1 MRSARL
7 CASLGVAAAL
17 LTPAVALADPAPL
30 PKPAVV
36 TPLPKPTQT
45 PVTPQQPVTQTPVT
59 QTPVTQTPVTP
70 RHTVTTTVTQT
81 PKTPVVPRITSGGR
95 VQPAVTLGGG
105 RTEPPT
111 PPATTTDKLATTVK
125 PATTVGLFP
134 TRLSSVGDE
143 ALPSYDAWPSWVLG
157 AFTLL
162 ASAEAF
168 LLVRL
173 ARNRRFAQGDALRP
187 Y

>member
-7 CASLGVAAAL
+7 CASLGIAAVL
-17 LTPAVALADPAPL
+17 LAPATALADPAPL
-30 PKPAVV
+30 PKPATVS
-36 TPLPKPTQT
+36 PLPKPTTQS
-45 PVTPQQPVTQTPVT
+45 PVTPLQPVTQTPVT
-59 QTPVTQTPVTP
+59 QTPVTQTPVT
-70 RHTVTTTVTQT
+70 RTVTPRRTITPPVTQT

-95 VQPAVTLGGG
+95 VQPAVPPATLTGG
-105 RTEPPT
+105 RTEPASL
-111 PPATTTDKLATTVK
+111 PAKIVE
-125 PATTVGLFP
+125 LFP

-173 ARNRRFAQGDALRP
+173 ARNRRFAQGDALQP

>member
-7 CASLGVAAAL
+7 CASLGIAAVL
-17 LTPAVALADPAPL
+17 LTPATALADPAPL
-30 PKPAVV
+30 PKPATVA
-36 TPLPKPTQT
+36 PLPKPTQT
-45 PVTPQQPVTQTPVT
+45 PVTPQQTPVT

-81 PKTPVVPRITSGGR
+81 PKTPFVPRITSGGH
-95 VQPAVTLGGG
+95 VQPAATLTGG
-105 RTEPPT
+105 RKEPPS
-111 PPATTTDKLATTVK
+111 PPQKIVK
-125 PATTVGLFP
+125 PANSVKLFP

>member
-7 CASLGVAAAL
+7 CASLGIAAVL
-17 LTPAVALADPAPL
+17 LAPATALADPAPL
-30 PKPAVV
+30 PKPATVS
-36 TPLPKPTQT
+36 PLPKPTQT
-45 PVTPQQPVTQTPVT
+45 PVTPQQPVTHTPVT
-59 QTPVTQTPVTP
+59 QAPVTQTRVTP
-70 RHTVTTTVTQT
+70 TRTVTTTITQ
-81 PKTPVVPRITSGGR
+81 TPVVPLITSGGR
-95 VQPAVTLGGG
+95 EQPVV
-105 RTEPPT
+105 
-111 PPATTTDKLATTVK
+111 PPATLTGGRKDAPSTPTTVK
-125 PATTVGLFP
+125 QTATVKQSAATAELFP

-162 ASAEAF
+162 ASAAAF

>member
-1 MRSARL
+1 
-7 CASLGVAAAL
+7 VAAVL
-17 LTPAVALADPAPL
+17 LTPATALADPAPL
-30 PKPAVV
+30 PKPATVA
-36 TPLPKPTQT
+36 PLPKPAQT
-45 PVTPQQPVTQTPVT
+45 PVTPQQPVAQTPVNQTPVT
-59 QTPVTQTPVTP
+59 HTSVTT
-70 RHTVTTTVTQT
+70 RHTVTTAITQAPVT
-81 PKTPVVPRITSGGR
+81 PLITSGGR
-95 VQPAVTLGGG
+95 EQPVLKPATLTGG
-105 RTEPPT
+105 RKDAPSPPT
-111 PPATTTDKLATTVK
+111 TTVKQATTVK
-125 PATTVGLFP
+125 QTTATPKLFP

-173 ARNRRFAQGDALRP
+173 ARNRRFAQSEALRP